1 MTTTTTNRVSAP
13 GAAPRSPA
21 QRRLRRALRP
31 GNIAF
36 WVVLVALT
44 LAFLLPLAF
53 MVSTSFKSPAEANAL
68 QFSLWPEHPTTSAY
82 REILTSGQIP
92 VLRWLR
98 NSVLTAVLH
107 SAFVVVLATSA
118 AYALARIAF
127 PFKRTIFALIVL
139 TMFVPGVIF
148 LIPHFQIVNQLG
160 WLNTYASLVVP
171 SAAGAF
177 GVFFLRQFFVGI
189 NASIEEAALIDG
201 CNRWTI
207 FIRIMV
213 PLARPA
219 IATLA
224 VLAFLTSWND
234 FLWPVFVLFST
245 DMMTLPAGLAQ
256 LQSDNATRYDLLMAG
271 GVIASLPVLAVYVV
285 AQRFIIQ
292 GVSAG
297 SVKG

>member
-1 MTTTTTNRVSAP
+1 MTATITTPRARRIRRV
-13 GAAPRSPA
+13 
-21 QRRLRRALRP
+21 LRP

-36 WVVLVALT
+36 WAVLIVLAA
-44 LAFLLPLAF
+44 AFLVPLLF

-68 QFSLWPEHPTTSAY
+68 EFSLLPHHPTIAAY
-82 REILTSGQIP
+82 QEILTSGRVP
-92 VLRWLR
+92 VLRWLW

-118 AYALARIAF
+118 AYALARLSF
-127 PFKRTIFALIVL
+127 PFKRTLFALIVM

-160 WLNTYASLVVP
+160 WLNSYASLVVP

-177 GVFFLRQFFVGI
+177 GVFFLRQFFLGI
-189 NASIEEAALIDG
+189 NRSIEEAALIDG
-201 CNRWTI
+201 CNQWTI
-207 FIRIMV
+207 FTRIMV
-213 PLARPA
+213 PLAKPA

-234 FLWPVFVLFST
+234 FLWPVFVLFSS

-256 LQSDNATRYDLLMAG
+256 LQSDNTTRYDLLMAG
-271 GVIASLPVLAVYVV
+271 GVIASIPVLAVYVV

-292 GVSAG
+292 GISAG
-297 SVKG
+297 GVKG